1 MPSASRSLLVSES
14 STRRSA
20 CTCEA
25 ERVAGAPVPSLT
37 VRVSVDGV
45 EALTKTFAG
54 QASVG
59 VALAG
64 QRWHLVT
71 LDVDRLLPSGTRRIG
86 ARLLGLELAGR
97 RI

>member
-1 MPSASRSLLVSES
+1 MSRKRAPFWAYGSGSLAL
-14 STRRSA
+14 RLA
-20 CTCEA
+20 A
-25 ERVAGAPVPSLT
+25 DAPLT